1 LLEDKTIGS
10 LVVKDTNMTKKN
22 RHHTF
27 RARLTEFVLPPIDD
41 GLVLG
46 RLSPIGHVAVGK
58 ALSLLT
64 TTQFEHVPMEDD
76 VIGDIL
82 VRSAILRKIS
92 PEQLRRFMLEEV
104 KPLMGPEEIIHL
116 DLKVEIEIDQEPK

>member
-1 LLEDKTIGS
+1 MAKI
-10 LVVKDTNMTKKN
+10 N
-22 RHHTF
+22 RRHVF

-46 RLSPIGHVAVGK
+46 RQSPIGHVAVGK
-58 ALSLLT
+58 ALSLLS
-64 TTQFEHVPMEDD
+64 TTQFEHVPVEDEI
-76 VIGDIL
+76 IGDIL

-92 PEQLRRFMLEEV
+92 AEQLRKFVLEEV

-116 DLKVEIEIDQEPK
+116 DLKVEIGIDQEPL

>member
-1 LLEDKTIGS
+1 MKGQDM
-10 LVVKDTNMTKKN
+10 NKKN
-22 RHHTF
+22 RRHTF
-27 RARLTEFVLPPIDD
+27 HTRLTEFILPPIDD

-46 RLSPIGHVAVGK
+46 RQSPIGHIAVGK

-64 TTQFEHVPMEDD
+64 TTQFEHVPVEDD
-76 VIGDIL
+76 VIGDVL

-92 PEQLRRFMLEEV
+92 PEQLRRFVLEEI

-116 DLKVEIEIDQEPK
+116 NLKIEIEIDQEP

>member
-1 LLEDKTIGS
+1 M
-10 LVVKDTNMTKKN
+10 NQKN
-22 RHHTF
+22 RRHTF

-46 RLSPIGHVAVGK
+46 KHSPIGHVAVGK
-58 ALSLLT
+58 ALSLLS
-64 TTQFEHVPMEDD
+64 TTQFEHVPVEDD
-76 VIGDIL
+76 VIGDVL

-92 PEQLRRFMLEEV
+92 AEQLRKFVLEEI

-116 DLKVEIEIDQEPK
+116 DLKIEIEIGIDQEPL

>member
-1 LLEDKTIGS
+1 MKT
-10 LVVKDTNMTKKN
+10 KN
-22 RHHTF
+22 NRRHIF

-46 RLSPIGHVAVGK
+46 RQSPIGHVAVGK
-58 ALSLLT
+58 ALSLLS
-64 TTQFEHVPMEDD
+64 TTQFEHVPVEDE

-92 PEQLRRFMLEEV
+92 AEQLRKFVLEEI

-116 DLKVEIEIDQEPK
+116 DLKIEIGIDQEPL

>member
-1 LLEDKTIGS
+1 M
-10 LVVKDTNMTKKN
+10 VKKS
-22 RHHTF
+22 RRHTF
-27 RARLTEFVLPPIDD
+27 RARLKEFVLPPIDD

-46 RLSPIGHVAVGK
+46 RRSPIGHVAVGK

-64 TTQFEHVPMEDD
+64 TTQFEHVLVEDD
-76 VIGDIL
+76 VIGDVL

-92 PEQLRRFMLEEV
+92 PEQLRRFVLEEI

-116 DLKVEIEIDQEPK
+116 NLEIEIEIDQEHQ